1 LKSPSI
7 EHPLLKVSA
16 HTVSKDPWWLQPVG
30 FAILVVA
37 LVVAY
42 SPALRGELLWDDNA
56 HITGADL
63 RSWRGLWRIWFDL
76 GATQQY
82 YPLLHSAFWLEY
94 KLWGDAVLGYHLV
107 NVGQH
112 AVSAMLLAYILQR
125 LSVPGAWLA
134 AAIFALHPVHVE
146 SVAWI
151 SEQKNTLSLL
161 FYLAAAVAYLRF
173 DAERSRGYYVLAFVL
188 FILAL
193 LSKTVTASLPAAL
206 LVIFWWKR
214 GRLSWRTDILPLIP
228 WLILGAGA
236 GLFTAWVE
244 THLIGATRAG
254 IDLTWPQRFQLAGRV
269 LWFYAGKLIWPDNL
283 TFIYPRWTVDAG
295 NLLYWIPS
303 IGSALLAMVLWSIRR
318 FTRTPLSIF
327 LLYAGTLF
335 PVLGFI
341 TIYPF
346 RYSFVADHFQYHASL
361 SLLGLLS
368 AACSQLTKLR
378 FETVKTIIVWTVP
391 AVLGLLTHQ
400 QAGIYRNSITLYRA
414 TIDRNPTCWMAHN
427 NLGLILSESGQRTE
441 AVSHFRSALSLNPDY
456 PEAHNNLGLFLS
468 QSGHFDQA
476 ISHLEQAVRLDPGF
490 LEAYNNLGIALA
502 GQGRPED
509 AVAAFM
515 FALRLEPDSP
525 RIHSN
530 LAKALLLAGRS
541 DDAAE
546 HAAKAAKLRAKVPA
560 SD

>member
-1 LKSPSI
+1 MKSPSI